1 MSVRRRSPK
10 EGEPGILP
18 VTRSRSRTYDWRSR
32 RDMYVAER
40 VQVIEMG
47 FGSFVKSVGSAVT
60 TPVSGALDAASG
72 AIDDIGD
79 LGSHLANEALTTTG
93 FAGGLIVDGVT
104 HVVTPVAAAVLD
116 VTLESLDMTYDAAK
130 YLGARGVD
138 MVVEGTALVGPTI
151 ELVGVAAEVA
161 TLGLGDDVM
170 HAVDDHVLDTID
182 EATGGIVDLDY
193 DDGGFSVNVGID
205 DVIGLGLAIG
215 EDGLSAE
222 SEVLVGGSYGIGV
235 GDDGLLLEAEGG
247 IDVFPLPYVE
257 THVEIDADGNVDVN
271 GVVQGPVPYPVGGGI
286 LAGRVEGGF
295 QKTEEGWMVEGQAE
309 GVWFG
314 ADGTQISGQAGL
326 VYGENEDGSI
336 FLANAAGSIT
346 GEYGTVSGGAS
357 YARID
362 QDGVVIETFDAEAHA
377 SGFGMEAGAGAKYM
391 GVETP
396 EGSESMWET
405 DIDVSGVDPE
415 RLMALGAEVLGDD
428 DGLVAAALES
438 DGAAALESDDLLGI
452 DLPEDPVAAGRAA
465 VVEFDDQATIAEPD
479 FTDPTL
485 DSSGFDEV
493 IGGVEPADEP
503 FLAEEISAPIEELT
517 VFDGSIDA
525 ADALEDSMD
534 DLFEGLD

>member
-1 MSVRRRSPK
+1 
-10 EGEPGILP
+10 
-18 VTRSRSRTYDWRSR
+18 
-32 RDMYVAER
+32 MYVAER

-79 LGSHLANEALTTTG
+79 LGAELANEALAATNSAG
-93 FAGGLIVDGVT
+93 SFLAGGIIDGVT
-104 HVVTPVAAAVLD
+104 HVVTPVATAVLD
-116 VTLESLDMTYDAAK
+116 VTLETLDMTYDAAK
-130 YLGARGVD
+130 YMGARGVD

-215 EDGLSAE
+215 EDGLSAD

-438 DGAAALESDDLLGI
+438 DDLLGI
-452 DLPEDPVAAGRAA
+452 DLPEDPVAEGRAA

-503 FLAEEISAPIEELT
+503 FLAEEISAPIEEPT